1 MWLDAHFSREH
12 QQNAR
17 GNICLTPTVDWIPYL
32 IKLNSLL
39 QEFDEECNDVT
50 NDLPKGASSIV
61 VPKDTEAWQVF
72 TEISFRGATVEL
84 EPGKRYKSPTE
95 MGLQDPM
102 KSFRKVP

>member
-17 GNICLTPTVDWIPYL
+17 GKICLTSTVDWIPYL

-61 VPKDTEAWQVF
+61 NCCA
-72 TEISFRGATVEL
+72 
-84 EPGKRYKSPTE
+84 
-95 MGLQDPM
+95 
-102 KSFRKVP
+102 